1 MYESYVILEKG
12 TLFVRDDWLSITAL
26 APLVNWKHSSL
37 VVYACGTPALSVPV
51 ACTETILARCNGI
64 LNYNINPCSVT
75 KLMYGG
81 VDAHTVSTCIRE
93 YAYRV

>member
-1 MYESYVILEKG
+1 
-12 TLFVRDDWLSITAL
+12 VREDWLSVTAL

-37 VVYACGTPALSVPV
+37 VVYACGVPALSVLV

-64 LNYNINPCSVT
+64 LTINPCGVT

-81 VDAHTVSTCIRE
+81 VDAHTVSTCIKK
-93 YAYRV
+93 YAYGV

>member
-1 MYESYVILEKG
+1 
-12 TLFVRDDWLSITAL
+12 VRDDWLSVTAL

-37 VVYACGTPALSVPV
+37 VVYACGAPALSLLV

-64 LNYNINPCSVT
+64 L
-75 KLMYGG
+75 YGG

-93 YAYRV
+93 YAYGV